1 MEIVAQ
7 LEEEEQFLQAHY
19 AFDNGVLT
27 LELTRLIESKGKHW
41 VSELECSRL
50 ILWEGQ
56 WRRMDEV
63 PELLGHHCLCFGV

>member
-1 MEIVAQ
+1 MVVGREALFNSDIVGSGGKKS
-7 LEEEEQFLQAHY
+7 LLVLSKLSTNMFL
-19 AFDNGVLT
+19 
-27 LELTRLIESKGKHW
+27 HW

-63 PELLGHHCLCFGV
+63 PELLGHHYLCFGV